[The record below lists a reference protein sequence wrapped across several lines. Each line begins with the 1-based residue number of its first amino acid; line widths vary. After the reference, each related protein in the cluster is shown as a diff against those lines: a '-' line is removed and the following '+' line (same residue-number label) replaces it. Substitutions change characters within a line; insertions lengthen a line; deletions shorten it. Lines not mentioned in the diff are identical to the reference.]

1 MNLGRLERDVINYY
15 QGGFPLTEQPFRN
28 AAVDLGCTENILIE
42 TINQLLNNGTLSRFG
57 PLYDAVKL
65 GGGLTLAAMSVP
77 EDRYEQVTTL
87 VNDYQEVAHNYR
99 REHELNMWFVLA
111 TESPDVIETTLAE
124 IEQAS
129 GIKVYNFPKQHEFY
143 VGLWLKLDGDNRVIT
158 VPVPASAAPS
168 STGRPVTGDYRLDEI
183 DRKIVHATQ
192 SGLPVLNHPYK
203 AVAAQI
209 GCTSDEIKQ
218 RMQNMHRHGIIRRIG
233 VVPNH
238 YRLGLK
244 ANGMTVWDV
253 PDELAMELGERV
265 AQLDFVSHCYLRPR
279 HLPVWC
285 YNLFAMVHGHSRDE
299 VIEKSNQ
306 IASLLGNNYSA
317 NETLFSTAILKKTGM
332 RLAA

>member
-1 MNLGRLERDVINYY
+1 
-15 QGGFPLTEQPFRN
+15 
-28 AAVDLGCTENILIE
+28 
-42 TINQLLNNGTLSRFG
+42 
-57 PLYDAVKL
+57 
-65 GGGLTLAAMSVP
+65 
-77 EDRYEQVTTL
+77 
-87 VNDYQEVAHNYR
+87 
-99 REHELNMWFVLA
+99 VLA
-111 TESPDVIETTLAE
+111 TESPEDIETTLAD

-129 GIKVYNFPKQHEFY
+129 GIRVYNFPKQHEFY
-143 VGLWLKLDGDNRVIT
+143 VGLWLMLDDDNRVIT
-158 VPVPASAAPS
+158 IPVPASAAPA
-168 STGRPVTGDYRLDEI
+168 STAHPVSGDYRLDEV

-192 SGLPVLNHPYK
+192 SGLPLLNRPYQ
-203 AVAAQI
+203 AVATQI

-218 RMQNMHRHGIIRRIG
+218 RLQNMHHHGIIRRIG

-253 PDELAMELGERV
+253 PDELAMELGARV

-279 HLPVWC
+279 HLPLWR

-299 VIEKSNQ
+299 VNEKSGQ
-306 IASLLGNNYSA
+306 IASLLGNNCNA

>member
-1 MNLGRLERDVINYY
+1 MKLNRLEREVINNY

-28 AAVDLGCTENILIE
+28 AAIDLGCTENILIE
-42 TINQLLNNGTLSRFG
+42 TIKQLLHNGRLSRFG
-57 PLYDAVKL
+57 PLYDAVRL

-77 EDRYEQVTTL
+77 EDSYEQVTSV
-87 VNDYQEVAHNYR
+87 VNDFKEVAHNYR

-111 TESPDVIETTLAE
+111 TESPDDIETTLAD

-143 VGLWLKLDGDNRVIT
+143 VGLWLKLDDDNRVTT
-158 VPVPASAAPS
+158 VPVPAAASPA
-168 STGRPVTGDYRLDEI
+168 STGGPVKDGFSLDDI

-192 SGLPVLNHPYK
+192 SGLPLIDRPYL

-218 RMQNMHRHGIIRRIG
+218 RLQNMHYHGIIRRIG

-244 ANGMTVWDV
+244 ANGMTVWDI

-279 HLPVWC
+279 HLPLWR

-299 VIEKSNQ
+299 VNNKSGQ
-306 IASLLGNNYSA
+306 IASLLGNNYRAS
-317 NETLFSTAILKKTGM
+317 ESLFSTAILKKTGM